1 MPTRTITKGNHTYRI
16 VTIGVAEGGYTFE
29 IIHIDRSRNV
39 IKEVRHQ
46 PGIAYALEETALDNG
61 IQVATEMAGQQKD

>member
-1 MPTRTITKGNHTYRI
+1 MPTRTIIKGKHTYRI
-16 VTIGVAEGGYTFE
+16 TTIEVAEVGYTFE
-29 IIHIDRSRNV
+29 IIHIDHSRKV

-61 IQVATEMAGQQKD
+61 LYVAAEMAEQQKD